1 MSLNLNCKYCILPNC
16 LRWKSFA
23 VVEMGYNLLKN
34 ICGCMVVLFV
44 WPNPITQGNYG
55 YFTGKIL

>member
-23 VVEMGYNLLKN
+23 VVEMGYNLLKTF
-34 ICGCMVVLFV
+34 VVA
-44 WPNPITQGNYG
+44 W
-55 YFTGKIL
+55 